1 MECKSGAKQSR
12 RGRTLPVSAAAALL
26 LAGCMTPV
34 PAPGAP
40 YTVAT
45 QTNLAY
51 GPLAAERGDLYLP
64 QGIAAPPVVLVIHG
78 GGWAAG
84 QRASAAGL
92 ARLLAMRG
100 LAAFNID
107 YRLATTASPDTR
119 WPAQIV
125 DAQLAVRWLRAHA
138 ATLGID
144 GQQIA
149 ATGDS
154 AGAHLALLL
163 GTLPHS
169 VPGDEAGLFPDQAPN
184 VSAVA
189 DQFGPTD
196 MATLP
201 PWVIGLYPLLFGT
214 QNPSAQTL
222 AAMSVL
228 PALTPHSAPVLIV
241 QGDTDVIVPP
251 AQSLRLQEA
260 LRQQGVAVDYVRY
273 PGGHGY
279 EGLDGKTVFALQQQI
294 ATWLVAHLEH

>member
-169 VPGDEAGLFPDQAPN
+169 VPGDEAGLFR
-184 VSAVA
+184 
-189 DQFGPTD
+189 TRRR
-196 MATLP
+196 M
-201 PWVIGLYPLLFGT
+201 
-214 QNPSAQTL
+214 
-222 AAMSVL
+222 
-228 PALTPHSAPVLIV
+228 SAPSPTSSARRTWPPCALGHRAVSPAV
-241 QGDTDVIVPP
+241 RHPKPVGANAGRDVGPAGLDP
-251 AQSLRLQEA
+251 AQRPRADRPGRHGRHRAAGAIASPAGGAAAAGRGGRLRPIPRRARL
-260 LRQQGVAVDYVRY
+260 
-273 PGGHGY
+273 
-279 EGLDGKTVFALQQQI
+279 
-294 ATWLVAHLEH
+294 